1 MSDAKKNFFQ
11 DTVNTKI
18 QRRFDLVFDR
28 SNKSKSSSD
37 FINIEAANMF
47 QNKKQ
52 ELTSV
57 VEDKIIDIDFDLD
70 SRIDESDILEIKNDT
85 NTRLSVVPDF
95 KIDQT
100 LPELSNKDDFAIEF
114 SGTNNKTEIASKK
127 ENQNTSNSSSTL
139 DLMFDEA
146 ILIGSLA
153 MKEGTQKTIVF
164 DKNQLTNT
172 ENDFDPFV
180 EDELLGESK
189 LSAESMSTE
198 EALANMETTIND
210 ILKPNRF
217 DATEEIDLTEFKTQD
232 QAEITFYGEAKQI
245 ESMVFNLSPQS
256 EKTDSNGFDLSSV
269 EFADNEIYDEMAAAN
284 STTKDYLAI
293 EKTAIKPKANVQL
306 VAEIEPPPIQT
317 IQQKN
322 INLEGPVHLS
332 ASEETR
338 FLATIRQ
345 LREEREDL
353 LSQIKKHKAEAK
365 EFEQDNLTLKAAL
378 DESKIEISILRKRH
392 LVEIEDMKYR
402 LSLSDEKRLLAEERA
417 KLSES
422 KREKLEQKVRI
433 DFNQVK
439 LREKELETKLEML
452 SIDVD
457 SQVHSRDQKI
467 LELRRKI
474 DALEFNMENV
484 SIRDQKSQ
492 DDKRKV
498 EDKLNKIMKTLRYS
512 IKNLEDDIDQ
522 AEDDIQDARNDE
534 DRSKT

>member
-1 MSDAKKNFFQ
+1 MSDAKKNVFQ